1 MIWHSASLDEIKTQ
15 LKTDSE
21 RGLTEQEAAKRLSQ
35 VGPNRLQEKGHTT
48 FLQKFA
54 EQLKDFMVIILM
66 IAAVISFLTGLIN
79 GEIDLAEPLIII
91 AIVLVNSLLGVFQE
105 SRAEAALD
113 ALKNMSAPSAKVL
126 RDGVVRVVP
135 SDTLVPGDVIELEA
149 GDFIPADGRVIVSG
163 ALRCDEASLTGE
175 SVPSEKMV
183 EVQVPDI
190 AGIGDRTNMVYS
202 GCSVAY
208 GRGRA
213 IVTGTG
219 MDTEMGK
226 IASILD
232 NTEDSVTPLKLKLA
246 ELGKMLGFLAL
257 GICGIIFIVGIIKAL
272 VGGENII
279 EKAVE
284 SLMVA
289 VSLAVAAIP
298 EGLPAIVTIVLSLGV
313 KRMVKKNAIVRRLP
327 AVETLGSASVICS
340 DKTGTL
346 TQNVMTLVE
355 VYDGKQTYTLT
366 DTQTPPETVQSV
378 IKWACMCCDASVE
391 ERGGETV
398 RIGDPTET
406 AIVEAADKYC
416 NHKKSETEN
425 IYPRMAEIPFDSDR
439 KLMTT
444 VNLID
449 GKPFAIVKGAP
460 DVLIAR
466 CVNANVD
473 EITQANL
480 KMGEAA
486 LRVLAVAVKPLAV
499 VPANPTGEELENG
512 LTFVGLV
519 GMIDPPRPEAARAVA
534 ICHKAGIATVM
545 ITGDHL
551 TTATAIAQ
559 RLGILSGD
567 RLAITGAQLEKLSDE
582 ELDRDVEKYAVYARV
597 SPADKIRIVQA
608 LQKKGHVVA
617 MTGDGVNDAP
627 ALKAADIGCAMG
639 ITGTDVAKGA
649 AAMVLTDDN
658 FATIV
663 TAAAEGRGIYDNI
676 KKAVHFLISCNL
688 GEIVTVF
695 VSMLLFGQS
704 PLLPIQLLWI
714 NLVTDSAPALAL
726 GMEPTEKDIMEK
738 PPRKKNESIFS
749 GGVGISAIWQGVM
762 FGALTLIAY
771 VLGGRGAIGDT
782 MAFAVLGFSQI
793 VHAFNVRS
801 HHSLFAAGLHTNPH
815 MLLAAMVSVGLMLLV
830 MLISPVAAVFGLV
843 ALTTAQWWTII
854 GLSLVPFVV
863 CELVKLFTNVLMK
876 KK

>member
-1 MIWHSASLDEIKTQ
+1 MIWHGTPLDELRAY
-15 LKTDSE
+15 LKVDE
-21 RGLTEQEAAKRLSQ
+21 NVGLTQEEADQRLHS
-35 VGPNRLQEKGHTT
+35 VGPNKLEEKGHTT

-66 IAAVISFLTGLIN
+66 IAAVISFFTGLIN
-79 GEIDLAEPLIII
+79 GEVDWAEPIIII
-91 AIVLVNSLLGVFQE
+91 AIVIVNALLGVFQE

-126 RDGVVRVVP
+126 RDGAVKVIP
-135 SDTLVPGDVIELEA
+135 SEKLVPGDIIELEA
-149 GDFIPADGRVIVSG
+149 GDFIPADGRVILSG
-163 ALRCDEASLTGE
+163 SLRCDEASLTGE
-175 SVPSEKMV
+175 SVPSEKFADVTV
-183 EVQVPDI
+183 EDI

-208 GRGRA
+208 GHGRA
-213 IVTGTG
+213 IVTSTG

-226 IASILD
+226 IATILD
-232 NTEDSVTPLKLKLA
+232 DTEDTITPLKAKLA
-246 ELGKMLGFLAL
+246 DLGKMLGILAL
-257 GICGIIFIVGIIKAL
+257 VICAVIFVIGV
-272 VGGENII
+272 
-279 EKAVE
+279 VE
-284 SLMVA
+284 SFFTNGNFVQKIMETLMVA

-313 KRMVKKNAIVRRLP
+313 KRMVKKNAIVRQLP

-355 VYDGKQTYTLT
+355 VYDGKERYTLC
-366 DTQTPPETVQSV
+366 DEEPPETIQSV
-378 IKWACMCCDASVE
+378 IKWASMCCDASVE
-391 ERGGETV
+391 EHDGEIV

-406 AIVEAADKYC
+406 AIVEAAGKYC
-416 NHKKSETEN
+416 NYGKNDTEN

-444 VNLID
+444 VNLIN

-460 DVLIAR
+460 DILVAR
-466 CVNANVD
+466 CSGGDVD
-473 EITQANL
+473 AIMKANL
-480 KMGEAA
+480 AMGEAA
-486 LRVLAVAVKPLAV
+486 LRVLAVAVKPLEAV
-499 VPANPTGEELENG
+499 PSNPTSEELEND
-512 LTFVGLV
+512 LKFVGLV
-519 GMIDPPRPEAARAVA
+519 GMIDPPRVEAADAVA

-551 TTATAIAQ
+551 TTATAIAKQ
-559 RLGILSGD
+559 LGIMRDGK
-567 RLAITGAQLEKLSDE
+567 LAITGADLEKMSDE

-608 LQKKGHVVA
+608 LQAKGHIVA

-663 TAAAEGRGIYDNI
+663 AAAAEGRGIFDNI
-676 KKAVHFLISCNL
+676 KKAVHFLLSCNL
-688 GEIVTVF
+688 GEIITVF
-695 VSMLLFGQS
+695 VSMLAFGKS

-726 GMEPTEKDIMEK
+726 GMEPTEKDIMNK
-738 PPRKKNESIFS
+738 PPRKKDESIFS
-749 GGVGISAIWQGVM
+749 GGLGINAIWQGIM
-762 FGALTLIAY
+762 FGALTILAY
-771 VLGGRGAIGDT
+771 VLGGQGDVGDT
-782 MAFAVLGFSQI
+782 MAFGVLAFAQI

-801 HHSLFAAGLHTNPH
+801 HHSILSVGLHTNPH
-815 MLLAAMVSVGLMLLV
+815 MLLAAVVSISLMLVV
-830 MLISPVAAVFGLV
+830 MLTPLSGIFGLV
-843 ALTTAQWWTII
+843 ALTGAQWGMVI
-854 GLSLVPFVV
+854 GLSLVPLVV
-863 CELVKLFTNVLMK
+863 CEIVKLFRFLRSIGK
-876 KK
+876 K